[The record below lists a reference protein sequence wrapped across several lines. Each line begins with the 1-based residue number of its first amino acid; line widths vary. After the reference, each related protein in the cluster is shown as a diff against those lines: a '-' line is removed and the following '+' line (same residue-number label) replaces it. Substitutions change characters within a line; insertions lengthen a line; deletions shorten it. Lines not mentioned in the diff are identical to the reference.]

1 MSAVYINLILFTFCV
16 YAILTISA
24 SLTTGLGEMLTMC
37 QAAFFGIGGYVGV
50 FFLNHLNYSIV
61 EVALLVMLVTGISSL
76 FISYAS
82 TRLKGDPFIIVTL
95 SFQMIVYC
103 LIYNWRTVTGGDS
116 GIYTQSLKVLFTWE
130 LPQNYHWI
138 LALATLFLVVLLYQY
153 LKRTPYGRLLRGI
166 RHNDQIIASYGK
178 NVNLLKAQTFFISA
192 ALSGLAGVLYAS
204 ESQYIQPGMLSLD
217 CSILVITALFIGG
230 KDNWKGV
237 FIGVFIVFFLRDFFD
252 VSRWPAQLRPSQNI
266 VKNVTLIGNIERALY
281 GLLLILLMYFRPQG
295 LIKDNTQSSLT
306 RRKETK

>member
-1 MSAVYINLILFTFCV
+1 MSAVYINLLLFTFCV

-37 QAAFFGIGGYVGV
+37 QAAFFGIGAYVGV
-50 FFLNHLNYSIV
+50 FFLRHLNYSIV
-61 EVALLVMLVTGISSL
+61 EVAFLVMLVTSISSL

-103 LIYNWRTVTGGDS
+103 IIYNWRTVTGGDS
-116 GIYTQSLKVLFTWE
+116 GIDSPSLKVLFTWE
-130 LPQNYHWI
+130 LPQQYHWI
-138 LALATLFLVVLLYQY
+138 LALVTLILVVLLYQY
-153 LKRTPYGRLLRGI
+153 LKRMPYGRLLRAI
-166 RHNDQIIASYGK
+166 RNNDQIIASYGK

-192 ALSGLAGVLYAS
+192 ALSGLAGLLYAS
-204 ESQYIQPGMLSLD
+204 ESHFLQPGMLSLD

-230 KDNWKGV
+230 KDNWKGALL
-237 FIGVFIVFFLRDFFD
+237 GVFIVFLLRDFFD
-252 VSRWPAQLRPSQNI
+252 VSKWPEQWIPSQNI

-295 LIKDNTQSSLT
+295 LIKDNAPSVT
-306 RRKETK
+306 RRKETV

>member
-1 MSAVYINLILFTFCV
+1 MSGVYINLILFTFCV

-37 QAAFFGIGGYVGV
+37 QAAFFGIGGYVGI
-50 FFLNHLNYSIV
+50 FFLSHLNYSII

-82 TRLKGDPFIIVTL
+82 SRLKGDPFIIVTL
-95 SFQMIVYC
+95 CFQMIVYC
-103 LIYNWRTVTGGDS
+103 IIYNWRSLTGGDS
-116 GIYTQSLKVLFTWE
+116 GIYSPSLKVLFTWE

-153 LKRTPYGRLLRGI
+153 LKRTPYGRLLRAI
-166 RHNDQIIASYGK
+166 RSNDQIIASYGK

-281 GLLLILLMYFRPQG
+281 GLLLVLLMYFRPQG
-295 LIKDNTQSSLT
+295 LIKDKSSSSVK
-306 RRKETK
+306 RKEKA

>member
-1 MSAVYINLILFTFCV
+1 MSGVYINLILFTFCV

-37 QAAFFGIGGYVGV
+37 QAAFFGIGGYVGS
-50 FFLNHLNYSIV
+50 FFLNHLNYSII

-103 LIYNWRTVTGGDS
+103 IIYNWRSLTGGDS
-116 GIYTQSLKVLFTWE
+116 GIYSPSLKVLFTWE

-138 LALATLFLVVLLYQY
+138 LALVTLILVVLLYQY
-153 LKRTPYGRLLRGI
+153 LKRTPYGRLLRAI
-166 RHNDQIIASYGK
+166 RSNDQVIASYGK
-178 NVNLLKAQTFFISA
+178 NVNLLKTQTFFISA
-192 ALSGLAGVLYAS
+192 ALSGLAGLLYAS
-204 ESQYIQPGMLSLD
+204 ESQFLQPGMLSLD

-237 FIGVFIVFFLRDFFD
+237 FLGVFIVFFLRDFFD
-252 VSRWPAQLRPSQNI
+252 VSKWPEQWRPSQNI
-266 VKNVTLIGNIERALY
+266 AKSVILIGNIERALY

-295 LIKDNTQSSLT
+295 LIKDKSSSSVK
-306 RRKETK
+306 RKETA